1 MTPPRRSSRLA
12 CLFAAAA
19 ALSAA
24 ATGCSQEPAP
34 APLPESVAIG
44 LLAPATGPDAAAGAD
59 AVRGAQLAAEVVNN
73 PYPDL
78 PIPLAAPIGLP
89 GLGGAALILITGDT
103 AGTSDQAQER
113 ANELAD
119 RGVVGLVA
127 VESAEVA
134 ADLGAQTQRLRLPL
148 VDAASTADY
157 LPELGLEWYFRTTP
171 TDRTLVEA
179 GFALIRQQMPVA
191 RPGRLVLLQDAG
203 GSMAAGVGLVR
214 EEAERAGY
222 PIVATIDLP
231 RQGADVAEIARQID
245 LTAASVALAIVADA
259 AGAKTAAEVAARVRS
274 PMPVLGLGHGFAALA
289 PPPVSD
295 VDGSTPVV
303 LRAAGW
309 SADFAARSPTAVAVS
324 ALYERRYGMR
334 MSDSAANAF
343 TATIALAAAIDAAGS
358 AEPARIRAALRQ
370 LWVPA
375 TQTIMPWNG
384 VRFGAN
390 GQNQLAAAVVEAR
403 VAGGYQVVFPREL
416 ATVPMVWASRT
427 GAAS

>member
-12 CLFAAAA
+12 CLFAAATA

-24 ATGCSQEPAP
+24 TTACTPAP
-34 APLPESVAIG
+34 EPVAHPESVAIG
-44 LLAPATGPDAAAGAD
+44 LLAPATGTGAD

-78 PIPLAAPIGLP
+78 PIPLAAPIGMP

-103 AGTSDQAQER
+103 AGSSDQAQER
-113 ANELAD
+113 ANELVD
-119 RGVVGLVA
+119 RGVVGLIA
-127 VESAEVA
+127 LDSADVV

-148 VDAASTADY
+148 LDAASTADY
-157 LPELGLEWYFRTTP
+157 IPELGLEWYFRTTP

-179 GFALIRQQMPVA
+179 GFALLRQQLPAA
-191 RPGRLVLLQDAG
+191 RPGRLVLLQDAD
-203 GSMAAGVGLVR
+203 GSMAAGVALVR

-231 RQGADVAEIARQID
+231 RQGADAAEIARQVD

-259 AGAKTAAEVAARVRS
+259 ASAKTATEVAARVRGTI
-274 PMPVLGLGHGFAALA
+274 PVLGVGYGFDALA
-289 PPPVSD
+289 PLPVSD
-295 VDGSTPVV
+295 VDSSSAVV
-303 LRAAGW
+303 LRAAAW

-324 ALYERRYGMR
+324 ALYERRYGAR
-334 MSDSAANAF
+334 MSDAAAKAF
-343 TATIALAAAIDAAGS
+343 TATITLAAAIDTAGS

-403 VAGGYQVVFPREL
+403 VPGGYQVVFPREL
-416 ATVPMVWASRT
+416 ATVPMVWAS
-427 GAAS
+427 ASGVPA